1 LITKMEK
8 LIHSRSTIASLI
20 FNGKMFHLLNPW
32 HIEVDTNQE
41 TITIRKRNPFLIG
54 FDEQIVSFR
63 YIRSIM
69 IDEHLFGADI
79 HVKVVGG
86 RASAYCISKSDAR
99 RIKNTLLEY
108 NATKRGRGIIFS

>member
-1 LITKMEK
+1 MEN

-32 HIEVDTNQE
+32 HIEVDSNQE

-63 YIRSIM
+63 YIRSII

-79 HVKVVGG
+79 HVKVLGG
-86 RASAYCISKSDAR
+86 KASAYCIPKRDAKI
-99 RIKNTLLEY
+99 IKNILLEY
-108 NATKRGRGIIFS
+108 NNIKRGRGIIFS